1 MIRDIKAIFE
11 EQEED
16 YYKCRRLSNF
26 CNNDYV
32 EYEINGN
39 KNRNL
44 SPDKYLLKIKSFF
57 QQYIN

>member
-1 MIRDIKAIFE
+1 MFE
-11 EQEED
+11 QQEED
-16 YYKCRRLSNF
+16 YYKRRRLSNF

-32 EYEINGN
+32 EHEINGN